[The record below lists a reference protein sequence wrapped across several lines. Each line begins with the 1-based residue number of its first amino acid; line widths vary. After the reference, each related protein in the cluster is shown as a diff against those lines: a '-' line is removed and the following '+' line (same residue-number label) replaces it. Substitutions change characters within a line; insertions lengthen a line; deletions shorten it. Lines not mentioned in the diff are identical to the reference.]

1 MAEPLEFKLFVPL
14 VSFTALKCVPALYVV
29 LFMIIKPS
37 ANIRQ
42 NYNEISALCKST
54 GEPIYLTKNGEG
66 DLIVMDISSFTKR
79 EKMLKLREELIAI
92 NEDRM
97 SGNVGCSVN
106 DLENYLDEIISDIG
120 SEKSAAI

>member
-1 MAEPLEFKLFVPL
+1 
-14 VSFTALKCVPALYVV
+14 
-29 LFMIIKPS
+29 MIIKPS

-97 SGNVGCSVN
+97 SGNVGGSVN

>member
-1 MAEPLEFKLFVPL
+1 
-14 VSFTALKCVPALYVV
+14 
-29 LFMIIKPS
+29 MIIKPS

-79 EKMLKLREELIAI
+79 EKMLKLREELISI

-120 SEKSAAI
+120 SEKSATI